1 MKIFIVH
8 GWDGSPDGDWI
19 PWVAAELK
27 ARGHEVHALAMP
39 HPERPTIAEWVLAL
53 AGAVGTPDE
62 QTFFIG
68 HSIGCQTIMRYAE
81 TLTTTTGG
89 AIFVAGW
96 FTLTNLENEGAEKIA
111 APWMQTPINFKDV
124 VATLPHIT
132 AVLSTDDQFVPLHEN
147 QKIFTKK
154 LHAKIIQLPNAG
166 HITADDGYTQ
176 LPKLLEEFDRLD
188 NSQLLNFL

>member
-8 GWDGSPDGDWI
+8 GWGGSPDGDWI

-27 ARGHEVHALAMP
+27 TRGHEVRAITMP

-53 AGAVGTPDE
+53 AAAVGTPDE

-96 FTLTNLENEGAEKIA
+96 FTLTNLENEEAEKIA
-111 APWMQTPINFKDV
+111 APWMQTPINFEGV

-147 QKIFTKK
+147 QKNFTEK
-154 LHAKIIQLPNAG
+154 LHAKIIQLSNAG

-176 LPKLLEEFDRLD
+176 LPELLKEFDRLD
-188 NSQLLNFL
+188 NPQ